1 MTLKKNNS
9 RGSVNLGKL
18 PTYLGYQSRQAQ
30 AAVWRDFPR
39 LMNEVG
45 ITPGEFGLLT
55 LIDANSGIN
64 QISLAKVYQL
74 DKSTL
79 SYAINR
85 LVKRDLISRTRDSN
99 DKRHY
104 ALWLTEI
111 GRKTLDQATEK
122 VEDQERTM
130 DAVLEP
136 GEREK
141 LLDMLQ
147 RISRAFES

>member
-1 MTLKKNNS
+1 MTDKKNTGNDP
-9 RGSVNLGKL
+9 VNLGKL
-18 PTYLGYQSRQAQ
+18 PSYLGYQSRQAQ

-39 LMNEVG
+39 LMKDVG
-45 ITPGEFGLLT
+45 LTPGEFGLLT
-55 LIDANSGIN
+55 LIDANEGIN

-85 LVKRDLISRTRDSN
+85 LVKRDLISRTRDEN

-104 ALWLTEI
+104 ALWLTDA
-111 GRKTLDQATEK
+111 GRKTLKKATKK

-130 DAVLEP
+130 DAVLKP
-136 GEREK
+136 GERKK

-147 RISRAFES
+147 RISKAFES